1 MTLSM
6 DLGERSYSIT
16 VESGALNRAGEI
28 LGLNRRALVVTDS
41 GVPAAY
47 AEAVAARCAHPVV
60 LTVPEGE
67 GSKSFPVL
75 ESLLAAMLENGFD
88 RHDCAVAV
96 GGGVVGDLTGFA
108 ASLYMRGIDFYN
120 VPTTLLA
127 QVDSSIGGK
136 TAVDFRGVKNVVGTF
151 WQPKGVLIDP
161 EVLSTLPPRQL
172 SAGLAEAVKMALT
185 SDEALFRIFEEQRAK
200 GWDLRADREVLTDVT
215 VRALTV
221 KKAVVEAD
229 EREGGLRKILNF
241 GHTLGHGIESA
252 AGGSLYH
259 GECVALGMLPMC
271 SPRVRARLIPVLRG
285 LELPTSVSL
294 PLSAVRE
301 AVLHDKKSAE
311 GGVDAVFVDEPG
323 SCRVERTDPDE
334 LMERYRALFGGE
346 ER

>member
-16 VESGALNRAGEI
+16 VQSGALNRAGEI
-28 LGLNRRALVVTDS
+28 LGLRRRVLVVTDS
-41 GVPAAY
+41 GVPAGY
-47 AEAVAARCAHPVV
+47 AEAVAARCAHPV
-60 LTVPEGE
+60 LITVPEGE

-161 EVLSTLPPRQL
+161 DVLSTLPSRQL

-185 SDEALFRIFEEQRAK
+185 SDAALFRVFEEQPAK
-200 GWDLRADREVLTDVT
+200 GRDPREDKAVLGDVI
-215 VRALTV
+215 VRALAV

-229 EREGGLRKILNF
+229 ERESGLRKILNF

-252 AGGSLYH
+252 AGGALYH

-271 SPRVRARLIPVLRG
+271 APSVRERLIPVLRQ
-285 LELPTSVSL
+285 LDLPVTVSL

-301 AVLHDKKSAE
+301 AVTHDKKSA
-311 GGVDAVFVDEPG
+311 GGAVDAVLVEEPG
-323 SCRVERTDPDE
+323 SCRVARMDPEE
-334 LMERYRALFGGE
+334 LMERYRAVFGGDGQ
-346 ER
+346 